1 MNFILIGD
9 GAIARYHRKAIQHV
23 GGDLIGIVD
32 PDKYNGGTFYN
43 LSGPSIF
50 PPDTVAK
57 EATKIW
63 KHSGDPICVVI
74 ASPSFLHREQIKF
87 VLNEFPAD
95 TVIICEKPAFLP
107 WEPPI
112 DDDKI
117 NVCLQLRYMPHLPD
131 KADKIDV
138 KFVRDQAYFN
148 SWKGSPEMTGGL
160 FFNLFIHYIDLAHIL
175 GAEFSGSVQSEGT
188 QERVILRDFISEDLE
203 FISDPEDPR
212 RAELEKEHKEYR
224 TPIGTMRR
232 SDDNHYWMN
241 AYDELPV
248 KRGEWAFEFDLMR
261 IDMQAC
267 YNRMYDAILAGN
279 GIHPKDLFY
288 LDWILK
294 RNSEIFGYGRNGIGK
309 TIKIGKELL

>member
-9 GAIARYHRKAIQHV
+9 GAIAKYHRKAIQHV
-23 GGDLIGIVD
+23 GGDLIGVVD
-32 PDKYNGGTFYN
+32 PAKYPGGVNLLEGTPTFT
-43 LSGPSIF
+43 L
-50 PPDTVAK
+50 DTVRKHAM
-57 EATKIW
+57 TIW

-74 ASPSFLHREQIKF
+74 ASPSYMHREQIKF

-112 DDDKI
+112 DHDRI
-117 NVCLQLRYMPHLPD
+117 NVCLQLRYTQPLPVTAE
-131 KADKIDV
+131 KV
-138 KFVRDQAYFN
+138 VVRFVRDGEYFK
-148 SWKGSPEMTGGL
+148 SWKGSVGMTGGL
-160 FFNLFIHYIDLAHIL
+160 FFNLFIHYIDLAHRL
-175 GAEFSGSVQSEGT
+175 NAEFEGSVQREGT
-188 QERVILRDFISEDLE
+188 QERVILRDFIPEDLE
-203 FISDPEDPR
+203 FINDPEDPR
-212 RAELEKEHKEYR
+212 RAELESEHKEYR

-241 AYDELPV
+241 AYDEFPV
-248 KRGEWAFEFDLMR
+248 KRGGWAFRFDLMR

-267 YNRMYDAILAGN
+267 YNRMYAEILAGN